1 MNFSLL
7 IIRNILILTERAGKY
22 KTYKYFKYFN
32 TSVIRDGEFCTLG
45 MQKRY
50 TDEGLTARRFERFS
64 RVILPIKLN
73 HAVCGQTSP

>member
-7 IIRNILILTERAGKY
+7 IIRNTLILTERAGKY
-22 KTYKYFKYFN
+22 KTYKYFN
-32 TSVIRDGEFCTLG
+32 TSAIRDGEFCTLG